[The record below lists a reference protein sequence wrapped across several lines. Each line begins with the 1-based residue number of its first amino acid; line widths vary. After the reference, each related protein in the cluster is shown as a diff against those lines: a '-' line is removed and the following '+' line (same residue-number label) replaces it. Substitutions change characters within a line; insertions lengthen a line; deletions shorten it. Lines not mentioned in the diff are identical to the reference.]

1 MLATF
6 FFFFGLLSQ
15 GKVSMKARQSLS
27 SKDRRLFRD
36 QGRCCVLTET
46 EFLKLGH
53 QFPEMDKK
61 LTRRLSHGRAHAIDF
76 LAACFTSLLLR
87 ENRSPHSRV
96 GTELPLSILSKGF
109 LKPRTKTL

>member
-1 MLATF
+1 M
-6 FFFFGLLSQ
+6 S
-15 GKVSMKARQSLS
+15 VKARQSLS

-61 LTRRLSHGRAHAIDF
+61 KLTWRLSQGRAHAIDF

-109 LKPRTKTL
+109 LKPRT